1 MPSDSDCGLS
11 CALLKL
17 VFGGKVEH
25 LRPFLLEEKIVDG
38 WQPWDKRRYGVTLG
52 AFNVGV
58 AKVALHTKTTLP
70 TGVATSQMSPDD
82 IP

>member
-1 MPSDSDCGLS
+1 MPSYFDWDHS

-38 WQPWDKRRYGVTLG
+38 WEPWNKKRYGVTC
-52 AFNVGV
+52 
-58 AKVALHTKTTLP
+58 VALHVAVVKLALHAKTMPP
-70 TGVATSQMSPDD
+70 TRAMSRLSPGDV
-82 IP
+82 P